1 MIGWGVKSP
10 SGSKRVN
17 LMDVSYI
24 PRLKAWAFRQ
34 KFVRNHTA
42 DVGGSNPS
50 RHIKTDLGGG
60 CRMCMLSRD
69 DIRKTSYL
77 KGYVQI
83 EVDSSLIN
91 SIEHEVRNYISI
103 GKDLYETQE
112 QIKDFLIHKYGKDWY
127 LKSGN
132 AINYIIE
139 NEYSIYFYN
148 ESL

>member
-1 MIGWGVKSP
+1 
-10 SGSKRVN
+10 
-17 LMDVSYI
+17 
-24 PRLKAWAFRQ
+24 
-34 KFVRNHTA
+34 
-42 DVGGSNPS
+42 
-50 RHIKTDLGGG
+50 
-60 CRMCMLSRD
+60 MCMLPRD

-83 EVDSSLIN
+83 EGDSSLIN

-112 QIKDFLIHKYGKDWY
+112 QIKDFLIHKYGEDWY

-148 ESL
+148 ERL